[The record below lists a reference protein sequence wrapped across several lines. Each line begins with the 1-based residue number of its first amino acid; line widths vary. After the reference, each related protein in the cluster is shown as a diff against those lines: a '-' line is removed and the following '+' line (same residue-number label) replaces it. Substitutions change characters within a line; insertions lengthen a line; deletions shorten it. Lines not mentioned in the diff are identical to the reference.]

1 MNPEDDPITESIE
14 RPDQAVGEI
23 GASIR
28 SKPVWQRWGL
38 DKILLFVFSLF
49 LFILSLTLMKIGA
62 RSLTPLI
69 EGRFSVHSPANSLGF
84 GWLSAYLLMSGSP
97 VAAASLTFLDA
108 GLLNELN
115 TFFMI
120 TGSRLGASFIV
131 LFIGFIYVLRG
142 RSRANSLGMGLL
154 SLVVTGSTYVA
165 ALGVGIWLLQNG
177 ILDSVQLQ
185 SGALLE
191 SVFDL
196 IFMPITR
203 LLLSF
208 LPQWS
213 LFVIGLGFILV
224 SFNLFDRAIPQVTL
238 SESQVGH
245 LGQFVYRPLVMF
257 GLGAVVTLISMSV
270 SVSLA
275 ILVPLS
281 QRGFVRR
288 ENVTPYIMGANVTT
302 FVDTL
307 LAALLVNN
315 HTAFTIV
322 LAQMI
327 SVAVVSMVILLLAFE
342 PYQHAMLRIVRWVI
356 SGQVQMVIF
365 MVMILV
371 IPLLLLLI

>member
-1 MNPEDDPITESIE
+1 MNSEDNQFTEPIE
-14 RPDQAVGEI
+14 RADISVPKVGE
-23 GASIR
+23 STHVL
-28 SKPVWQRWGL
+28 PLWQRWGL
-38 DKILLFVFSLF
+38 DKVALFIFSLF

-62 RSLTPLI
+62 RSLSPLI
-69 EGRFSVHSPANSLGF
+69 EGRFAIQSPANSLGF

-97 VAAASLTFLDA
+97 VAAASLTFFDA
-108 GLLNELN
+108 GILSELN

-131 LFIGFIYVLRG
+131 LLIGFIYVLRG

-165 ALGVGIWLLQNG
+165 ALGVGIWLLRNG
-177 ILDSVQLQ
+177 ILSGIQLQ
-185 SGALLE
+185 SGSLLE

-196 IFMPITR
+196 IFTPITQF
-203 LLLSF
+203 LLRF

-213 LFVIGLGFILV
+213 LFVVGLGLILV
-224 SFNLFDRAIPQVTL
+224 TFNLFDRAIPQVSL

-245 LGQFVYRPLVMF
+245 LGQFVYRPMVMF
-257 GLGAVVTLISMSV
+257 GLGALVTLISMSV

-281 QRGFVRR
+281 QRGFVKR

-307 LAALLVNN
+307 LAAVLVNN

-322 LAQMI
+322 LAQMV

-342 PYQHAMLRIVRWVI
+342 TYQHAMLKIVRWVI
-356 SGQVQMVIF
+356 SGPVQMVIF
-365 MVMILV
+365 MVLILV
-371 IPLLLLLI
+371 IPLFLLLM